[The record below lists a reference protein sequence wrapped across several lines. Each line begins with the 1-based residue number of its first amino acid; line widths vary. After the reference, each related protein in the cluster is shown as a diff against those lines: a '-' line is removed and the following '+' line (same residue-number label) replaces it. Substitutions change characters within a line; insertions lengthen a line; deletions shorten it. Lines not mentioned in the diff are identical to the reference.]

1 VTIGLGVV
9 GCGWA
14 ASEVARVVTELP
26 EAVIRCCYDSDP
38 ARAAAFAER
47 TAARVAPDASAA
59 VGAPDVDLV
68 YIGLPHALLAGAVD
82 AALNQGKHVLAEKP
96 LSLDPAEARRLGALA
111 RRRGLVLAVFFE
123 LRRAGTVEQGRR
135 LVMEG
140 AIGEPKL
147 VRVRTLIDKRDDYWG
162 SAGAPNWRGQRAL
175 AGGGVLLMNTI
186 HQLDTLRY
194 VTGANFVSAMG
205 DVAAVR
211 APVEVEDA
219 GSATLRMSNG
229 ALVNLVASAHSP
241 GATRE
246 ETIELEGPEGRLD
259 LPDPF
264 GTAPI
269 RLYRREEGAWRDIA
283 VTRPDSHR
291 AMLLDVLT
299 AVSSGGVV
307 PAGAEDAVAA
317 VEAVQAIYRSAIE
330 RRVVDIAPSTTG
342 Q

>member
-1 VTIGLGVV
+1 MTIGFGVV

-14 ASEVARVVTELP
+14 ASEIARVVADLP
-26 EAVIRCCYDSDP
+26 DAAVRCCHDSDP

-47 TAARVAPDASAA
+47 TAARVAPNAPA
-59 VGAPDVDLV
+59 VVDAPDVDLV
-68 YIGLPHALLAGAVD
+68 YVGLPHALLAGAVE
-82 AALNQGKHVLAEKP
+82 AALNQGRHVLAEKP
-96 LSLDPAEARRLGALA
+96 LSLDPSEARRLGALA
-111 RRRGLVLAVFFE
+111 RGRGLALAVFFE

-140 AIGEPKL
+140 AIGAPKL

-162 SAGAPNWRGQRAL
+162 LPGAPNWRGQRAL

-194 VTGANFVSAMG
+194 ITGATFVSAMG
-205 DVAAVR
+205 DIAAVR
-211 APVEVEDA
+211 APVDVEDA

-246 ETIELEGPEGRLD
+246 ETIELEGAEGRLD

-269 RLYRREEGAWRDIA
+269 RLYRRGEGAWRDVA
-283 VTRPDSHR
+283 VARPDSHR
-291 AMLLDVLT
+291 AMLLDVLA
-299 AVSSGGVV
+299 AVRSGGPV
-307 PAGAEDAVAA
+307 PAGAEDAAAA
-317 VEAVQAIYRSAIE
+317 VEAVQAIYHSAAE
-330 RRVVDIAPSTTG
+330 RRVVDIASSIAG